1 MASDLPI
8 IQKTYDLIKWYV
20 PILNGLPREHRFQLG
35 NRMVEGL
42 YELLESL
49 ILARYLHNKLPQLQT
64 INSKLDV
71 LRYQTRLLLDFDLL
85 SHKRYQYVGQLINAI
100 GTDLGGWIRQ
110 QQYKAEKEK
119 NSESGSQESGVRIK
133 PNLLTPEC

>member
-42 YELLESL
+42 YGLLESL
-49 ILARYLHNKLPQLQT
+49 ILARPADP
-64 INSKLDV
+64 S
-71 LRYQTRLLLDFDLL
+71 
-85 SHKRYQYVGQLINAI
+85 
-100 GTDLGGWIRQ
+100 
-110 QQYKAEKEK
+110 
-119 NSESGSQESGVRIK
+119 
-133 PNLLTPEC
+133 

>member
-1 MASDLPI
+1 MAADLPI

-20 PILNGLPREHRFQLG
+20 PLLNQLPRDHKFQLG

-49 ILARYLHNKLPQLQT
+49 ILARYQRDKLPQLQAL
-64 INSKLDV
+64 NSKLDV

-85 SHKRYQYVGQLINAI
+85 SHRRYQYVGQLINGI
-100 GTDLGGWIRQ
+100 GTDLGGWIKQ
-110 QQYKAEKEK
+110 QKE
-119 NSESGSQESGVRIK
+119 GDRSQESGGKAVDT
-133 PNLLTPEC
+133 NQ